1 MDIFINFTTNCLTIG
16 LTSTYSSR
24 GWTWAKTMIC
34 VLSGTGTRHTLVSD
48 NQEAAGQ
55 VASAV
60 VTLPQRRPEL
70 GGRRS
75 ISIPLVFSFGLGGAA
90 WFVVRGEWLS
100 TAGGWLLHYL
110 GLLSLLFCAD
120 WFDQFG
126 VC

>member
-70 GGRRS
+70 GGRRISQNLYRSTSTTSTPTWNQPFS
-75 ISIPLVFSFGLGGAA
+75 ISTTG
-90 WFVVRGEWLS
+90 VRMVDRRRMVDKMM
-100 TAGGWLLHYL
+100 A
-110 GLLSLLFCAD
+110 
-120 WFDQFG
+120 
-126 VC
+126 